1 MAIRVLLADDHQLFR
16 EGVRS
21 LLEKAPG
28 VEVVGEAA
36 DGRTALGL
44 ARETAPDVVIMDI
57 SMPDLNGFEATRKL
71 KAMLPQTRVI
81 ALSAFSYRRFVKQ
94 MLEAGAQGY
103 LVKDCAFDELVRAV
117 RTVANNLVY
126 LSPVVAA
133 GVVDASLGK
142 GADADSGGP
151 AKLSPRQRE
160 VLQLIVEGHSAKQI
174 AARLHVS
181 VKTVGTHRQQIMK
194 RVGVGSVVDL
204 IKYALREGLTPLD

>member
-103 LVKDCAFDELVRAV
+103 LVKDCAFDELIRAV

-142 GADADSGGP
+142 GADAADGTTV
-151 AKLSPRQRE
+151 KLSPRQRE

-194 RVGVGSVVDL
+194 RVGAGSVVDL

>member
-1 MAIRVLLADDHQLFR
+1 
-16 EGVRS
+16 
-21 LLEKAPG
+21 
-28 VEVVGEAA
+28 
-36 DGRTALGL
+36 
-44 ARETAPDVVIMDI
+44 
-57 SMPDLNGFEATRKL
+57 
-71 KAMLPQTRVI
+71 
-81 ALSAFSYRRFVKQ
+81 

-103 LVKDCAFDELVRAV
+103 LVKDCAFDELIRAV

-142 GADADSGGP
+142 GADAADGTTV
-151 AKLSPRQRE
+151 KLSPRQRE

-194 RVGVGSVVDL
+194 RVGAGSVVDL